1 MNWAR
6 FPYVEIEENE
16 NEITVYVLDAR
27 YTRERTSGFGGAK
40 VVFAGGELDSGR

>member
-16 NEITVYVLDAR
+16 NEVTVYVLDAR
-27 YTRERTSGFGGAK
+27 YTREKTAGFGGAK
-40 VVFAGGELDSGR
+40 VVFAGSEHDSNR